1 MRRRSLL
8 ALAALVSILLVGAAP
23 AAAHNPADTVYEP
36 TRLDDGLLVLGE
48 EGTAALLEMDGT
60 PRWEEDVSA
69 HVIQAPVAS
78 NGHAATV
85 ARTIPNATPFVQ
97 AFDAD
102 GPAWRVPLD
111 ETESFGAVVAT
122 SGGFLAVSTNGALVN
137 LTADGEVLER
147 AQLEIRPQAAPVP
160 APGGGWVIA
169 GEEGKIAIRT
179 PEGELAH
186 ETRLGGPARDLARM
200 DDLILAAFERAGHPT
215 VKALDAELETQ
226 WIAERDGLRI
236 GGQLAVAEDRI
247 YLGTYRSNGARA
259 VALAPNGTE
268 LWDHAFPRKTA
279 AAVTTDGTRPYVTVN
294 QGLLALE
301 PDGPVGWR
309 IGQIQPRL
317 VGPAIVGD
325 LVLPSGAD
333 NKLAALN
340 ASDGTLAWSYSDG
353 VDQVP
358 WSDESLGGGGQGDG
372 AGGNDAP
379 APVVGGLVALA
390 GAALASRRRLPSS

>member
-8 ALAALVSILLVGAAP
+8 TFVALGALILSSVGP
-23 AAAHNPADTVYEP
+23 ASAHNPADTVYEP
-36 TRLDDGLLVLGE
+36 TRLDDGLLALGE

-69 HVIQAPVAS
+69 HVIQAPVTS
-78 NGHAATV
+78 GGHAATV

-97 AFDAD
+97 AFDGD

-122 SGGFLAVSTNGALVN
+122 TDGFLAVSTNGALVS

-147 AQLEIRPQAAPVP
+147 TSLSYSPQTAPVP

-179 PEGELAH
+179 PDGELVH

-200 DDLILAAFERAGHPT
+200 GDLILAAFERAGHPT

-301 PDGPVGWR
+301 PDGPVRWQ

-333 NKLAALN
+333 NKLAAFH
-340 ASDGTLAWSYSDG
+340 ASNGTLMWSYSDG

-358 WSDESLGGGGQGDG
+358 WSDESLGSGDQGHGD
-372 AGGNDAP
+372 GGNDAP
-379 APVVGGLVALA
+379 WPVAIALVAV
-390 GAALASRRRLPSS
+390 GAAAAAARRMR